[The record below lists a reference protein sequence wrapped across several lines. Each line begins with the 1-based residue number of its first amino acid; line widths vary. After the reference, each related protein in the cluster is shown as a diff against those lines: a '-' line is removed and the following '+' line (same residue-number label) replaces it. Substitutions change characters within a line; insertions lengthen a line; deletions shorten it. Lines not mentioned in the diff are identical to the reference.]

1 MKKSVKILKNSL
13 FGVLIGGVNGFFG
26 SGGGIL
32 CVPLLMKS
40 GFERKAAHAN
50 AVAVILPITT
60 ISAVNYLLRGY
71 VNFKDSLYFIPGG
84 IIGAFLGAWLMK
96 KLSTNVIRKIFGA
109 FMIWAGWRL
118 IF

>member
-1 MKKSVKILKNSL
+1 MKKGKNFLKNAL
-13 FGVLIGGVNGFFG
+13 FGVLIGGINGFFG
-26 SGGGIL
+26 SGGGIV
-32 CVPLLMKS
+32 CVPLLVKS
-40 GFERKAAHAN
+40 GFERKQAHAN

-71 VNFKDSLYFIPGG
+71 VNIKDSIYFIPGG

-96 KLSTNVIRKIFGA
+96 RLSTNAIRKIFGA